1 MTPPPSCRSTDG
13 ESSGTI
19 HAANA
24 LLNWGRVGVRA
35 TVLVM
40 GVDVPSIFAQISVMG
55 RRWRKKPVG
64 RRLRRRRVWYTNH
77 PSMVDLMGLVL
88 EVDELCGVLD
98 LGKNNTKLY
107 LANAESIDGSHA
119 ASASIRRRHVG
130 VLTFVVMVLY
140 VPAWIGIGGLEGRR
154 RKKAVS
160 RLLRWRRMLHVGHPP
175 VRI

>member
-1 MTPPPSCRSTDG
+1 MMKSALCNHLITTPPPSCRSADG

-24 LLNWGRVGVRA
+24 PLSRRRIGVRTA
-35 TVLVM
+35 VLVM
-40 GVDVPSIFAQISVMG
+40 GVDVPSIFVQISVMG
-55 RRWRKKPVG
+55 RRWRKKAVG
-64 RRLRRRRVWYTNH
+64 RRLRQRRMWYTRH
-77 PSMVDLMGLVL
+77 PSMADLMGL
-88 EVDELCGVLD
+88 
-98 LGKNNTKLY
+98 
-107 LANAESIDGSHA
+107 SIDGSHA

-160 RLLRWRRMLHVGHPP
+160 KLLRWRHMLHVGYPSGADLM
-175 VRI
+175 VEICFN